1 MTEKWIATPIQTQHT
16 SNHYSNDKKD
26 FMMNILIT
34 GAARGIGLATA
45 KRLAAKGH
53 CVGLFDVDTNEL
65 KHAINQR
72 AFKKANKHQRIIMGE
87 LDVTQTDSWDTA
99 IEHMVNNFGGIDVL
113 INNAGVLVSG
123 VLPTTDLSKQLSLI
137 DINCKGV
144 LIGCHK
150 VVPYL
155 KESTDGKIINL
166 SSASAIYGQ
175 SEVATYSASKF
186 FVRGLTEALNIEYA
200 DLGIKVIDVMPLWVK
215 SNMTK
220 NVEVTS
226 IDRLGINL
234 TVDDVAKKLCKL
246 SCCANRK
253 LSKTHYAVGLP
264 AKILQSTSQVTP
276 DAIIRFINKKIGAK

>member
-1 MTEKWIATPIQTQHT
+1 
-16 SNHYSNDKKD
+16 
-26 FMMNILIT
+26 MNILIT

-53 CVGLFDVDTNEL
+53 CVGLFDIDTEEL
-65 KHAINQR
+65 AHAIKQR
-72 AFKKANKHQRIIMGE
+72 AFKKANKHQRVITGE
-87 LDVTQTDSWDTA
+87 LDVTKTDSWDTA

-123 VLPTTDLSKQLSLI
+123 VLPSTDLDKQLSLI

-220 NVEVTS
+220 DIEVTS

-234 TVDDVAKKLCKL
+234 TVDDVAKKLCQL
-246 SCCANRK
+246 SCRANRK
-253 LSKTHYAVGLP
+253 LSKTHYAIGLP

-276 DAIIRFINKKIGAK
+276 DSVIRFINKKIGAK

>member
-1 MTEKWIATPIQTQHT
+1 
-16 SNHYSNDKKD
+16 
-26 FMMNILIT
+26 MNILIT
-34 GAARGIGLATA
+34 DATRGIGLATA

-65 KHAINQR
+65 KHAIKQR

-234 TVDDVAKKLCKL
+234 TVDDVAKKICKL

>member
-1 MTEKWIATPIQTQHT
+1 
-16 SNHYSNDKKD
+16 
-26 FMMNILIT
+26 MNILIT

-65 KHAINQR
+65 KHAIKQR
-72 AFKKANKHQRIIMGE
+72 AFKKANKYQRIIMGE

-123 VLPTTDLSKQLSLI
+123 VLPTTDLNKQLSLI

-155 KESTDGKIINL
+155 KESTEGKIINL